1 MGSPLIRRDAKEKT
15 VLFFFFPILEVEED
29 VEKELLHSESDWAY
43 MEDKKVQRE
52 RREKQ
57 APDSVERHQIN
68 PEELAPDQTLLYEVI
83 SLLSYI

>member
-15 VLFFFFPILEVEED
+15 VLFFFPILEVEED
-29 VEKELLHSESDWAY
+29 VEKELLHSESAWAC